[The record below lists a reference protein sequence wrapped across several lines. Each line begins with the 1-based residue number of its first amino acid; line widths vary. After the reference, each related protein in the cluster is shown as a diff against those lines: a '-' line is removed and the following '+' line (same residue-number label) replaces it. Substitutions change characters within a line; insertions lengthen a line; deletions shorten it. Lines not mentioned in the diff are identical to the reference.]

1 MKFSTKSNCQAAIH
15 WWRGLRYLTI
25 FSQGIV
31 PINNNE
37 LINTLQGLT
46 SDQRNYVI
54 AAIPETHPNLPL
66 NGNVSW
72 NEQPEFTSDFT
83 YYPANTVASLDTQAA
98 ESFTPN
104 LIKLDAMMRS
114 LEIRLADLYKL
125 AGRYKPPGLFYF
137 LVDKTAV

>member
-1 MKFSTKSNCQAAIH
+1 
-15 WWRGLRYLTI
+15 
-25 FSQGIV
+25 V

-83 YYPANTVASLDTQAA
+83 YYPANTTASINTRAL
-98 ESFTPN
+98 ESFIQN
-104 LIKLDAMMRS
+104 LTLVDAMLNS
-114 LEIRLADLYKL
+114 QEIK
-125 AGRYKPPGLFYF
+125 
-137 LVDKTAV
+137 